1 MPSAYARDL
10 AEIHDAGYAEFSASA
25 APGLLRRLRRAG
37 IGSGL
42 VVDLGCGSGIWAR
55 ALTDAGYDVLGVDPS
70 AAMLRI
76 ARRRA
81 PRARFERASVLDFTP
96 PPCAAITAL
105 GEVLCYAGSLEP
117 LQRTGGARLLLFDVA
132 TPARARTVGTSFR
145 EGEGWVL
152 CNEITAGADTLTRR
166 ITTFT
171 RSGRAWRRADEE
183 HVLRLFEPAEVVAEL
198 HRAGYDAQ
206 RLRSYG
212 REQRSLTGL
221 AFFAARPA
229 RPARGRRAGPA

>member
-1 MPSAYARDL
+1 M
-10 AEIHDAGYAEFSASA
+10 
-25 APGLLRRLRRAG
+25 
-37 IGSGL
+37 
-42 VVDLGCGSGIWAR
+42 
-55 ALTDAGYDVLGVDPS
+55 
-70 AAMLRI
+70 
-76 ARRRA
+76 
-81 PRARFERASVLDFTP
+81 
-96 PPCAAITAL
+96 
-105 GEVLCYAGSLEP
+105 
-117 LQRTGGARLLLFDVA
+117 
-132 TPARARTVGTSFR
+132 GTSFR

-171 RSGRAWRRADEE
+171 RSGRTWRRADEE

-212 REQRSLTGL
+212 REQRSLPGL

-229 RPARGRRAGPA
+229 RAQHEVVVLGRLDVAQHLGHPAVGVDHERRALVAPVRAPVHRFFSTHTP

>member
-10 AEIHDAGYAEFSASA
+10 AEIHDAGYAEFSATA

-81 PRARFERASVLDFTP
+81 RGAP
-96 PPCAAITAL
+96 
-105 GEVLCYAGSLEP
+105 
-117 LQRTGGARLLLFDVA
+117 GG
-132 TPARARTVGTSFR
+132 RARTAGTSFR
-145 EGEGWVL
+145 EGDGWVL

-171 RSGRAWRRADEE
+171 RSGRTWRRADEE

-212 REQRSLTGL
+212 SEQRSLTGL
-221 AFFAARPA
+221 AFFAATRRDERAARVRPRA
-229 RPARGRRAGPA
+229 RRGARRSA